1 MQQIRKHKS
10 IKPILCGIVVFITVG
25 LTIASESLSRFG
37 IQDNNVIIFSA
48 AFIIVAV
55 LLSKNWLVIAAVIVG
70 IVAFNQPEA
79 VLMSWGVDRDVLLA
93 LVCGIIL
100 VPSMY
105 RLMVE

>member
-1 MQQIRKHKS
+1 M
-10 IKPILCGIVVFITVG
+10 
-25 LTIASESLSRFG
+25 
-37 IQDNNVIIFSA
+37 
-48 AFIIVAV
+48 

>member
-55 LLSKNWLVIAAVIVG
+55 LLSKNWLVIVTVFAGV
-70 IVAFNQPEA
+70 VAFNQPDA
-79 VLMSWGVDRDVLLA
+79 VLMSYGVDRDVLLA
-93 LVCGIIL
+93 LVCGIVL
-100 VPSMY
+100 VPSVY
-105 RLMVE
+105 NLIVE